1 MSGRNSARR
10 LRRHAAQRLAQR
22 VDPQAEPRRLR
33 PKLGEF
39 AYVILA
45 RRPASDL
52 REDLAAYLL
61 GRLSNA
67 GPRTR
72 TTVPA
77 RGRRPSTSPDVEGRN
92 RSAAMVSEFSLS
104 RRPDHAPL
112 TSSFGPRRSRRPS
125 SHRKWCKALICNYR

>member
-77 RGRRPSTSPDVEGRN
+77 RGRRPKPFTEAGVPIQ
-92 RSAAMVSEFSLS
+92 
-104 RRPDHAPL
+104 
-112 TSSFGPRRSRRPS
+112 RRST
-125 SHRKWCKALICNYR
+125 ALDEYRTITIGPTGNAEGVKRGVARGVSTPVLL